1 MARKKKQNDER
12 EWFIVY
18 SDLGYFTGLANG
30 GQLQWSLNEKE
41 AKPLDNL
48 RKVDTIKLLAP
59 QNTEV
64 IFEYI

>member
-1 MARKKKQNDER
+1 MIETTKETTR